1 MIKKKKI
8 HDNFLKQIFNVAST
22 IKKSVN
28 NIIKDK
34 IKIMKCVHTRE
45 NYIYIYI

>member
-34 IKIMKCVHTRE
+34 IKIMKCE
-45 NYIYIYI
+45 KSKFLYII